1 MGLSY
6 SLSVQGDFRGGRS
19 SYQLVGTHG
28 KTLIHAEHPAVRV
41 QSNGVVTTTVNT
53 PDSSPNDSRKEGVVL
68 VQSQLKGV
76 NKVILS
82 EGVTIPARSEMI
94 ITGKIQ
100 AKDVSQVGVIAA
112 CHSESVRH
120 LKGLHVARLV
130 VTPVDKTVPIRI
142 ANTTATAVE
151 LATGCKLAEFCPL
164 IEQENVA
171 ANNVSVDCNAVK
183 ADNITHKLDS
193 SLDPALSNDKK
204 EQLKQVLNEFE
215 EIFSDTIGQTN
226 IVYHTIDTG
235 DNPPIR
241 QRARRVPYAF
251 RDESDKQI
259 ANMLDQGI
267 IRSSTSPWASP
278 IVLVRKKSG
287 EIRFCVD
294 YCKLNQITRHD
305 AHPLPRVD
313 ELLDSVGNARYFT
326 TLDIKSSY
334 WQIPVN
340 PDDREKT
347 AFVTHSGLYEF
358 NRMPFGLATAPA
370 TFQRAME
377 LVLAAVL

>member
-1 MGLSY
+1 MTTILPTKFE
-6 SLSVQGDFRGGRS
+6 GDDVVAWLREFDECALANGWKDEDKIKK
-19 SYQLVGTHG
+19 LPAF
-28 KTLIHAEHPAVRV
+28 LAEHPAVRV

-53 PDSSPNDSRKEGVVL
+53 PDSSPNDSRKEGFVL

-82 EGVTIPARSEMI
+82 EGVAIPARSEMI

-193 SLDPALSNDKK
+193 SLDPAWSNDEK

-294 YCKLNQITRHD
+294 YRIVSNYT
-305 AHPLPRVD
+305 
-313 ELLDSVGNARYFT
+313 S
-326 TLDIKSSY
+326 
-334 WQIPVN
+334 
-340 PDDREKT
+340 
-347 AFVTHSGLYEF
+347 
-358 NRMPFGLATAPA
+358 
-370 TFQRAME
+370 
-377 LVLAAVL
+377 

>member
-53 PDSSPNDSRKEGVVL
+53 PDSSPNNSRKEGVVL

-82 EGVTIPARSEMI
+82 EGVAIPARSEMI

-100 AKDVSQVGVIAA
+100 AKDVSQVGMIAA

-130 VTPVDKTVPIRI
+130 VTPVDKAVPIRI

-151 LATGCKLAEFCPL
+151 LATGCKLAEFWPL

-193 SLDPALSNDKK
+193 SLDPVSLSQYSPGLNVPLLVCACARKRCCMSTNFVVSVLPSLLSLF
-204 EQLKQVLNEFE
+204 EQ
-215 EIFSDTIGQTN
+215 FSSLANTLDTISILLKSLQYG
-226 IVYHTIDTG
+226 DTT
-235 DNPPIR
+235 
-241 QRARRVPYAF
+241 RA
-251 RDESDKQI
+251 
-259 ANMLDQGI
+259 
-267 IRSSTSPWASP
+267 
-278 IVLVRKKSG
+278 
-287 EIRFCVD
+287 
-294 YCKLNQITRHD
+294 
-305 AHPLPRVD
+305 
-313 ELLDSVGNARYFT
+313 
-326 TLDIKSSY
+326 
-334 WQIPVN
+334 
-340 PDDREKT
+340 
-347 AFVTHSGLYEF
+347 
-358 NRMPFGLATAPA
+358 
-370 TFQRAME
+370 
-377 LVLAAVL
+377 